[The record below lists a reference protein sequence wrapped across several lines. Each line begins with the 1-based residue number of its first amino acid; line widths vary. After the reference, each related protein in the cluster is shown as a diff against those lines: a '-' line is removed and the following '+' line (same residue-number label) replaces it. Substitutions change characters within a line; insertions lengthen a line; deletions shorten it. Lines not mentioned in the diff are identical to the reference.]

1 MPTPTIDLSTN
12 IGKVRAELG
21 DIDINFPIL
30 SDDEINYFLEKNY
43 SSITKA
49 SIDAAKTILFKL
61 SMEDDAVIGILSLKG
76 RAAAES
82 YRLALELFL
91 KNSALNPLFS
101 NASVYA
107 GGISQS
113 DMLSYQTLDSTIKT
127 FEF

>member
-1 MPTPTIDLSTN
+1 MPAPTIDLSTD
-12 IGKVRAELG
+12 IGKVRAEVG

-43 SSITKA
+43 SSIAKA

-61 SMEDDAVIGILSLKG
+61 SMEDDSVIGILSLKG

-82 YRLALELFL
+82 YRLALELFI
-91 KNSALNPLFS
+91 KSSTLNPLFS

-107 GGISQS
+107 GGISQA